1 MVFRQDRNACP
12 SHSSFDH
19 ALCLS
24 SEVGHSLLLHS
35 ETAHSREISPH
46 CPSVQP
52 VHAVSP
58 ARSQDEAAFSMR
70 FRFTRPL
77 PYITALSRFCSLLV
91 SSANKYTDEA
101 AFAMRPFSCRGGA
114 EAAPSASPV
123 EPPPSRQAVS
133 PLAQVLHDD
142 ETGGFRGRDPG
153 RLARP
158 AGGGGAGQGPR
169 LCAGL
174 GGRSFFGAQP
184 REAIEKKKCLSG
196 SYSRPR
202 RPALFGAQR
211 RRRGPAR
218 PR

>member
-1 MVFRQDRNACP
+1 MRMVFRQDRNACP

-153 RLARP
+153 TTGRRRRRRAGPPALRRP
-158 AGGGGAGQGPR
+158 RRPVLFRRAAS
-169 LCAGL
+169 
-174 GGRSFFGAQP
+174 RSHRNAL
-184 REAIEKKKCLSG
+184 REAIPG
-196 SYSRPR
+196 R